1 MESHV
6 LLASQLL
13 STADI
18 PVFAGVVR
26 YVTWQH
32 TGVTLLLASPKA
44 QDGAAHYK
52 PVLESR
58 QVVLQ
63 TCQRSIIDGSRAGV
77 CVTASLPPDWSLD
90 WGLSRHSYTAALA
103 RASHLT
109 PCRSITP

>member
-63 TCQRSIIDGSRAGV
+63 TCQRSMGAGRVCASQLLCLLIGLLTGGSPG
-77 CVTASLPPDWSLD
+77 
-90 WGLSRHSYTAALA
+90 
-103 RASHLT
+103 T
-109 PCRSITP
+109 PILQPWLEPRT